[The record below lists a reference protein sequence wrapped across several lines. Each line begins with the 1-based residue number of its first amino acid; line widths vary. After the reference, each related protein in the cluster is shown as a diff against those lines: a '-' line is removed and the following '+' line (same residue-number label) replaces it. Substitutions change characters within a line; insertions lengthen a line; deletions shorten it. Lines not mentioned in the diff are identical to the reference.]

1 MGLLQDNTDILKSA
15 VSIKYLTFC
24 LSDQK
29 VLWLMPKCL
38 QISHEYLQWG
48 IASNSRTAHTQF
60 SVMYFKKSS
69 RKNVQYCGIFPVSW
83 EMKADELGRD

>member
-29 VLWLMPKCL
+29 VL
-38 QISHEYLQWG
+38 
-48 IASNSRTAHTQF
+48 
-60 SVMYFKKSS
+60 
-69 RKNVQYCGIFPVSW
+69 
-83 EMKADELGRD
+83 